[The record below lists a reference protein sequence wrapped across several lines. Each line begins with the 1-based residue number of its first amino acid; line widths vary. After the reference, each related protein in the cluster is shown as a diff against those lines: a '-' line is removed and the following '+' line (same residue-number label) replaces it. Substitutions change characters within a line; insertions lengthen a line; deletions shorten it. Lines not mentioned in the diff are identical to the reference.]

1 MIQFENVSKRYT
13 DTGEEALSHV
23 SFHLLPGEMAFI
35 LGESGSGKTTLLRL
49 LLKELTAEEGTIRVN
64 GQDISRIKRGEIPAY
79 RRRIGYVFQDF
90 RLLRNADVYENVAIA
105 RRIAGAKERDIRVQV
120 TMALRM
126 VGLEQEY
133 YRPVTEL
140 SGGEQQK
147 VCIARAIVSNPCCI
161 LADEPTGNLDP
172 RQAREIMLLLE
183 RIHDHG
189 VTTLIAT
196 HDRQAIRDMDYRH
209 LYLSQ
214 GRLQSGE

>member
-1 MIQFENVSKRYT
+1 M
-13 DTGEEALSHV
+13 
-23 SFHLLPGEMAFI
+23 
-35 LGESGSGKTTLLRL
+35 
-49 LLKELTAEEGTIRVN
+49 
-64 GQDISRIKRGEIPAY
+64 
-79 RRRIGYVFQDF
+79 
-90 RLLRNADVYENVAIA
+90 
-105 RRIAGAKERDIRVQV
+105 QV

-126 VGLEQEY
+126 VGLEQDY

-172 RQAREIMLLLE
+172 RQAREIMLLFE

-209 LYLSQ
+209 LYLPQ

>member
-1 MIQFENVSKRYT
+1 MIQFENVSKRYA

-49 LLKELTAEEGTIRVN
+49 LLKELTAEEGTIRIN

-120 TMALRM
+120 TMALKM
-126 VGLEQEY
+126 VGLEQDY

-172 RQAREIMLLLE
+172 RQAREIMLLFE

>member
-1 MIQFENVSKRYT
+1 M
-13 DTGEEALSHV
+13 SHV
-23 SFHLLPGEMAFI
+23 SFHILPGEMTFL

-64 GQDISRIKRGEIPAY
+64 GQDISRISRGKIPAY
-79 RRRIGYVFQDF
+79 RRKIGYIFQDF
-90 RLLRNADVYENVAIA
+90 RLLREADVYENVAIA
-105 RRIAGAKERDIRVQV
+105 RRIAGAKERDIRAQV
-120 TMALRM
+120 AMALRM
-126 VGLEQEY
+126 VGLEQDF
-133 YRPVTEL
+133 YRPVSEL

-189 VTTLIAT
+189 VTILIAT

>member
-1 MIQFENVSKRYT
+1 M
-13 DTGEEALSHV
+13 SHV

-49 LLKELTAEEGTIRVN
+49 LLKELTAEEGTIRIN

-126 VGLEQEY
+126 VGLEQDY

>member
-161 LADEPTGNLDP
+161 LADEPPGNLDP

>member
-49 LLKELTAEEGTIRVN
+49 LLKELTAEEGTIRIN

-126 VGLEQEY
+126 VGLEQDY

-172 RQAREIMLLLE
+172 RQAREIMLLFE

>member
-1 MIQFENVSKRYT
+1 M
-13 DTGEEALSHV
+13 SHV
-23 SFHLLPGEMAFI
+23 SFHLLPGDMAFI

>member
-49 LLKELTAEEGTIRVN
+49 LLKELTAEEGTIRIN

-126 VGLEQEY
+126 VGLEQDY

-183 RIHDHG
+183 RIHNHG

>member
-1 MIQFENVSKRYT
+1 MIQFENVSKRYA

-49 LLKELTAEEGTIRVN
+49 LLKELTAEEGTIRIN

-126 VGLEQEY
+126 VGLEQDY

-172 RQAREIMLLLE
+172 RQAREIMLLFE

>member
-1 MIQFENVSKRYT
+1 M
-13 DTGEEALSHV
+13 SHV
-23 SFHLLPGEMAFI
+23 SFHILPGEMTFL

-64 GQDISRIKRGEIPAY
+64 GQDISRISRGKIPAY
-79 RRRIGYVFQDF
+79 RRKIGYIFQDF
-90 RLLRNADVYENVAIA
+90 RLLREADVYENVAIA

-120 TMALRM
+120 AMALRM
-126 VGLEQEY
+126 VGLEQDF
-133 YRPVTEL
+133 YRPVSEL

-189 VTTLIAT
+189 VTILIAT

-214 GRLQSGE
+214 GRLQIGE

>member
-1 MIQFENVSKRYT
+1 M
-13 DTGEEALSHV
+13 SHV

-64 GQDISRIKRGEIPAY
+64 GQDISGIKRGEIPAY

>member
-49 LLKELTAEEGTIRVN
+49 LLKELTAEEGTIRIN

-126 VGLEQEY
+126 VGLEQDY

>member
-1 MIQFENVSKRYT
+1 M
-13 DTGEEALSHV
+13 SHV
-23 SFHLLPGEMAFI
+23 SFHILPGEMTFL

-64 GQDISRIKRGEIPAY
+64 GQDISRISRGKIPAY
-79 RRRIGYVFQDF
+79 RRKIGYIFQDF
-90 RLLRNADVYENVAIA
+90 RLLREADVYENVAIA
-105 RRIAGAKERDIRVQV
+105 RRIAGAKERDIRAQV
-120 TMALRM
+120 AMALRM
-126 VGLEQEY
+126 VGLEQDF
-133 YRPVTEL
+133 YRPVSEL

-189 VTTLIAT
+189 VTILIAT
-196 HDRQAIRDMDYRH
+196 HDRQAIRDMNYRH

-214 GRLQSGE
+214 GRLQIGE

>member
-1 MIQFENVSKRYT
+1 MIQFEDVTKRYA
-13 DTGEEALSHV
+13 DTGDIALSHA
-23 SFHLLPGEMAFI
+23 SFHMLPGEMAFL

-49 LLKELTAEEGTIRVN
+49 LLRELMAEEGTILVN
-64 GQDISRIKRGEIPAY
+64 GQDISRITRGKLPAY
-79 RRRIGYVFQDF
+79 RRKIGYVFQDF
-90 RLLRNADVYENVAIA
+90 QLLRKADVYENVAIA

-126 VGLEQEY
+126 VGLEHDF
-133 YRPVTEL
+133 YRPVSEL

-172 RQAREIMLLLE
+172 LQAREIMLLLE
-183 RIHDHG
+183 RIHEHG

-196 HDRQAIRDMDYRH
+196 HDRQAIRDMNHRH
-209 LYLSQ
+209 LYLAG

>member
-1 MIQFENVSKRYT
+1 M
-13 DTGEEALSHV
+13 SHV